1 MLHNITKQLDCY
13 VLHFQGLFMSTVR
26 CMVCSKESRTFD
38 SFSNLTLPLPPNKS
52 HCSLE
57 VFSQL
62 RYREKY
68 LCAKTI
74 HDLFFVKLFFGLW
87 NKHHLNEQIM
97 FKKMALHVLEAKWQF
112 FYHMAVLLSYGDNC
126 NVCPLS
132 HLRYHHMVGFSPVI
146 RIILYYYDFR
156 IVSLCSPNLRKW
168 QGMTSGKTV

>member
-1 MLHNITKQLDCY
+1 MLHNIAKQLDCY

-38 SFSNLTLPLPPNKS
+38 SFSNLTLPLPLNKS

-62 RYREKY
+62 RYREEY

-87 NKHHLNEQIM
+87 NKHHLNKQIM
-97 FKKMALHVLEAKWQF
+97 FEKMALHVLEAKWQF
-112 FYHMAVLLSYGDNC
+112 FFIIWQFYYHM
-126 NVCPLS
+126 
-132 HLRYHHMVGFSPVI
+132 VI
-146 RIILYYYDFR
+146 
-156 IVSLCSPNLRKW
+156 IVMCAH
-168 QGMTSGKTV
+168 